1 MDRTTSA
8 ELETRLAQQE
18 QAIDEL
24 SNELYQQQKQ
34 IAQLEAA
41 VRSLT
46 EGLRRIDSE
55 ESQGTDPADEVP
67 PHY

>member
-1 MDRTTSA
+1 MDPTISA

-34 IAQLEAA
+34 IAQLEAS

-55 ESQGTDPADEVP
+55 KAQGTDPANEVP